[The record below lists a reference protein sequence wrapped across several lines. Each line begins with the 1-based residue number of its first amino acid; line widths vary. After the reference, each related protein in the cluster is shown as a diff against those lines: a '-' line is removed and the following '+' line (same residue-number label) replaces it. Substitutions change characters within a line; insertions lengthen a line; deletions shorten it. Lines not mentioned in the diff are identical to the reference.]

1 MHHLADLL
9 YRHVFKRGSILTGLL
24 CHELFEGSFLH
35 RTHLV
40 IHKECNGQRFIR
52 CI

>member
-9 YRHVFKRGSILTGLL
+9 YRHVFKHGRILTGLL
-24 CHELFEGSFLH
+24 CHELFEGSFFH

>member
-1 MHHLADLL
+1 MHHLSDLL
-9 YRHVFKRGSILTGLL
+9 YRHVFKHGRILTGLL